1 MVPLKKIIKILHS
14 SWCRMHPY
22 GGKID
27 HQMGGKPPP
36 AGPIFPP
43 YGGKI
48 GLPGGQFL
56 CCTHNECKISPYYH
70 HGKPWLQ
77 NDLVVFPP
85 LWGEKTTY
93 AQRMIYVPSCFRLLW
108 NTQVNFSGLV
118 AQTVTLFLQKIIQNG
133 HDL

>member
-1 MVPLKKIIKILHS
+1 MGGKSGDPGGKKSYPQKGRLCGTHYGGKIIKILHS

-93 AQRMIYVPSCFRLLW
+93 V
-108 NTQVNFSGLV
+108 
-118 AQTVTLFLQKIIQNG
+118 QTN
-133 HDL
+133 